1 MEVLPTPTYIIKAL
15 TYKEYNTLCA
25 CVAKCAGVKVRV
37 DPTEANEL
45 NLSWSHR
52 NMRISPSSSPL
63 LPRDLKMPKPTC
75 HHLQKN
81 RPEQRHENQ
90 NAIRLTAR
98 RRHHV
103 FR

>member
-45 NLSWSHR
+45 NLKLVASQHAY
-52 NMRISPSSSPL
+52 L
-63 LPRDLKMPKPTC
+63 TQQLATT
-75 HHLQKN
+75 
-81 RPEQRHENQ
+81 
-90 NAIRLTAR
+90 TAR
-98 RRHHV
+98 LENAKANMPPLAEEQTGAEA
-103 FR
+103 